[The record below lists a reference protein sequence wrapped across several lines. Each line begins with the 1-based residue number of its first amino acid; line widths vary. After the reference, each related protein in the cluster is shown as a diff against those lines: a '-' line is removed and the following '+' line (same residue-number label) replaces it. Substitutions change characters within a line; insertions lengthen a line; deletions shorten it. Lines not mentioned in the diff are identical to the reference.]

1 VLGTDNSVG
10 YQPLA
15 GEGPEQGLREE
26 DRGDRA
32 AEGSNR
38 RPPNGNAVTG
48 GLAPKQR
55 RNAFEVVVSAC
66 WSRPGSRWREIKIAS
81 FSRLL
86 GRGLCS
92 PVIYTLRASG
102 AARLSFWPGGFP
114 YRPGQ
119 PAVHSAQDLAAE
131 GRAHAL
137 APVPSASTGALGRE
151 PLSEEVSAG
160 WLCSGRWSDIIGQCR
175 E

>member
-131 GRAHAL
+131 ERGHARAGSFGLDRCTWAL
-137 APVPSASTGALGRE
+137 TAAMRTDCGSIL
-151 PLSEEVSAG
+151 LQHHF
-160 WLCSGRWSDIIGQCR
+160 C
-175 E
+175 